1 MYADIVSYMQNY
13 ISDYAM
19 SVLAHIRISALSVTL
34 AILIAV
40 PLGLLGSRN
49 QRLNQI
55 FNEGFGLLRIVPS
68 LAILVV
74 CIPLIG
80 VGVLPAVVALT
91 ILAIPPILINTAVG
105 FSSINES
112 VIETAFGMGMHPG
125 MILMRIE
132 LPLAFPLILA
142 GIRTAAVEVI
152 ASATLA
158 AYIGGGGLGT
168 IIFTGL
174 GLYRM
179 DLLVIGG
186 FSVAALSLLA
196 DLLLHAL
203 ERLATRYQRI

>member
-49 QRLNQI
+49 QRLNRI

-91 ILAIPPILINTAVG
+91 ILAIPPILISTAVG
-105 FSSINES
+105 FSSVNES
-112 VIETAFGMGMHPG
+112 VIENAVGMGMHPS

-174 GLYRM
+174 GLYRV

-186 FSVAALSLLA
+186 FSVATLSLLA
-196 DLLLHAL
+196 DLLLNAL